1 MASSFVDSLHQ
12 FKEYMQ
18 RQWSDL
24 TQSEKE
30 ESRRVMALLRET
42 VDNAQPGSAAA
53 AMETTDDAAAAAA
66 VDGDGAAPAASATDA
81 APTVET
87 APRLRDEAVADAPTP
102 APGEPHSRLSSV
114 PSSKSS
120 SALWRQEHACV
131 VELVARSQAEVPRP
145 AEGPAVA

>member
-1 MASSFVDSLHQ
+1 MEQA
-12 FKEYMQ
+12 
-18 RQWSDL
+18 
-24 TQSEKE
+24 
-30 ESRRVMALLRET
+30 LRECT
-42 VDNAQPGSAAA
+42 CHPFSHRLCFPFRQAFQEPPGEAEAERPDEAPTPERRAPRPVVPPLQLGNLSSASPRPPASAA
-53 AMETTDDAAAAAA
+53 
-66 VDGDGAAPAASATDA
+66 GA